1 MGPLLRRK
9 VRRVHFI
16 AVGGIGMSGIAAV
29 LLNQGFEV
37 SGSDLRK
44 GDTTNMLEGLGA
56 KIYIGHDAKQVHGAD
71 VVVYSSAISVDN
83 PEMQEARSLGIP
95 LIPRAEM
102 LAELMRMKSG
112 IAVAGS
118 HGKTTATSML
128 SWVLT
133 KAGFDPT
140 FVVGGRISTLA
151 TNAQL
156 GAGDYFVVEADE
168 SDGSFLKFSPVLSIV
183 TNIDAEHLD
192 YYHDIQNVKSAFLAF
207 MNKVPFYGSTIVCL
221 DDENILSVLSKIK
234 RPVITYGFNRQARF
248 RAENLRYN
256 GIHTSFEFFEEDVSL
271 GDVTINIP
279 GRHNVQNALS
289 VLAAASQLGASM
301 PVVIKALGDFAG
313 VHRRFEFKGEAAEIQ
328 VVDDYGHHPSEIR
341 AALEA
346 ARRSFAHNRIV
357 AICQPHRYTRLRD
370 HLNEFAMSFHD
381 ADMVVITDVY
391 AASEKPIEDISSERL
406 FNMIRRHGHRDARY
420 MPDKTKLA
428 TELTGELKPGDIV
441 ITFGAGDINR
451 YGLEIL
457 EALRQQDTKG
467 TDG

>member
-1 MGPLLRRK
+1 MGPLLKRK
-9 VRRVHFI
+9 IRRVHFI

-44 GDTTNMLEGLGA
+44 GDTTRMLEGMGA
-56 KIYIGHDAKQVHGAD
+56 KIYVGHDAQQVHGAD
-71 VVVYSSAISVDN
+71 VVVYSSAIAVDN
-83 PEMQEARSLGIP
+83 PEMQEARALGIP

-133 KAGFDPT
+133 RAGFDPT

-207 MNKVPFYGSTIVCL
+207 MNKVPFYGATIVCL

-248 RAENLRYN
+248 RADNLRFN
-256 GIHTSFEFFEEDVSL
+256 GIQTTFECFEGDVSL
-271 GDVTINIP
+271 GDVTINMP
-279 GRHNVQNALS
+279 GRHNVQNALG

-301 PVVIKALGDFAG
+301 AVVIEALGDFAG
-313 VHRRFEFKGEAAEIQ
+313 VHRRFEFKGEAAGIQ
-328 VVDDYGHHPSEIR
+328 IVDDYGHHPSEIR

-346 ARRSFAHNRIV
+346 AQRSFPQNRIV
-357 AICQPHRYTRLRD
+357 AVCQPHRYTRLRD
-370 HLNEFAMSFHD
+370 HLSEFATSFHN
-381 ADMVVITDVY
+381 ADMVIITDVY
-391 AASEKPIEDISSERL
+391 TANEKPIEDITAQRL
-406 FNMIRRHGHRDARY
+406 FEMIRRHGHRDAQY
-420 MPDKTKLA
+420 IQDKTEIAGRL
-428 TELTGELKPGDIV
+428 LGQLKSGDIV

-451 YGLEIL
+451 YGLEL
-457 EALRQQDTKG
+457 LDALKTREAEETEG
-467 TDG
+467 